1 MNDILKTLFWE
12 NPDLPD
18 KIYDFCKTIP
28 EYQQAERDYENMLK
42 KLTALVGYEQAC
54 EVEAILGRYMSQED
68 YAHYL
73 FGLGLRQEVLSG
85 MIDSL

>member
-1 MNDILKTLFWE
+1 
-12 NPDLPD
+12 
-18 KIYDFCKTIP
+18 
-28 EYQQAERDYENMLK
+28 MLK

-54 EVEAILGRYMSQED
+54 EVEAILGRYMSQEG

-85 MIDSL
+85 MIDGL